1 MGFKGDS
8 FHVLATASCVAWGNY
23 LNSLILSYLFKMRTK
38 TMPVSFDGCNDKWS
52 SMYTIFRSVLRIQEV
67 KNSFNLYKAT
77 LILQL
82 KVNSSMG
89 GLSTR

>member
-1 MGFKGDS
+1 
-8 FHVLATASCVAWGNY
+8 
-23 LNSLILSYLFKMRTK
+23 
-38 TMPVSFDGCNDKWS
+38 MPVSFDGCNDKLS
-52 SMYTIFRSVLRIQEV
+52 RMYTIFRSVLRIQEV